1 MMFKHLQEI
10 AVYMIVA
17 LGSLFV
23 LGYAVHML
31 VGGQVEP
38 ETEYLLIEIV
48 CALDLA
54 AISYMAWDVIRR
66 RRGKN

>member
-1 MMFKHLQEI
+1 MVKLLQEI
-10 AVYMIVA
+10 VVYLIVA
-17 LGSLFV
+17 VGSLFV

-31 VGGQVEP
+31 VGGLVKP

-54 AISYMAWDVIRR
+54 AIGYMVWDVIRR